1 MQELQQ
7 HQPMWHTDFSP
18 QPKSVIY
25 PIQQKSPK
33 YIFETEQST
42 RNYSLAFF
50 MFFTRIDT
58 DQEGDKIVQ
67 TTLTNIPIHYI
78 SSWSPSY

>member
-1 MQELQQ
+1 MK
-7 HQPMWHTDFSP
+7 P
-18 QPKSVIY
+18 QVHIWNV
-25 PIQQKSPK
+25 
-33 YIFETEQST
+33 TEQST

-50 MFFTRIDT
+50 MFFTRIDAE
-58 DQEGDKIVQ
+58 QEGDKIVQ